1 MNPVTHSYDA
11 WLLQHLK
18 DPTEAAAYLTAAFEE
33 GDPALLLLALQHV
46 AEARGL
52 YPLPETLPTLPALV
66 ALLARLGLEVTI
78 GVKAA

>member
-1 MNPVTHSYDA
+1 MSPETHSYDA
-11 WLLQHLK
+11 WLLQHLH

-33 GDPALLLLALQHV
+33 GDPALMLLALQHV

-52 YPLPETLPTLPALV
+52 HPLPGALPTLPALME
-66 ALLARLGLEVTI
+66 LLAQLGLEVTI